1 MPYAIY
7 LRKSRADGTAGSPI
21 DMSDTLSRHR
31 DALLELAE
39 RRKLEIG
46 GIYEELASGE
56 TLAAR
61 PQMQQLLA
69 EVERGQWEGV
79 LVMELER
86 LARGNSIDQ
95 GRILQAFQYS
105 GTQIITPAKVY
116 NPASAC
122 DEEYVEFG
130 LFLSRREYK
139 TIQRRMLA
147 GRVASV
153 REGKYMGKT
162 NPYGYC
168 RVKIPHAKG
177 YTLQPHPTQSFIVQ
191 EIFSLRLE
199 GMNCRAIARHLNA
212 KGERTNRGNPWSGQA
227 VTQILRNRL
236 YAGYVTWGRKPCYAQ
251 IRQGVVVHSRRY
263 SQTYLSQ
270 KGLHPALISE
280 SDFDAV
286 QRLLDTAPQV
296 PLRRDKPLRNP
307 FAGLLV
313 CAQCGHCMSYVA
325 TAHTPPFAGRL
336 RCRNPR
342 CRMGNGGEDSVR
354 DDVRDDLRDGIR
366 DSVRDNGRKDER
378 NSRSSIPCRLLEEA
392 LLETLRPWLSE
403 YTVNLQEQVQQQYQ
417 AQREQGER
425 ERQAL
430 QTAQRRLQRQQNTA
444 AELTEQGIYTPADF
458 VARRQQ
464 LRTQQQRLE
473 AELASLQTRQRQ
485 RQTEWESIRSA
496 IASAPAGEATV
507 LTAYQAATSAAQ
519 KNALLKTFLTRITC
533 RQVASTQAGTPVVWQ
548 LDITRKFD

>member
-1 MPYAIY
+1 MDS
-7 LRKSRADGTAGSPI
+7 LSRI
-21 DMSDTLSRHR
+21 DPLSRHR

-46 GIYEELASGE
+46 RIYEELASGE

-69 EVERGQWEGV
+69 EVENGQWEGV

-105 GTQIITPAKVY
+105 GTQIITPAKDY

-168 RVKIPHAKG
+168 RVKLPHAKG
-177 YTLQPHPTQSFIVQ
+177 YTLQPHPTQSLMVQ
-191 EIFSLRLE
+191 EIFSLRLA
-199 GMNCRAIARHLNA
+199 GTNCRAIARHLNA
-212 KGERTNRGNPWSGQA
+212 RGERTNQGKPWSGQA

-251 IRQGVVVHSRRY
+251 VRQGVVVRSRRY

-270 KGLHPALISE
+270 KGLHPALVSE
-280 SDFDAV
+280 ADFEAV

-296 PLRRDKPLRNP
+296 PLRRGKQLRNP

-313 CAQCGHCMSYVA
+313 CGQCGHCMSYA
-325 TAHTPPFAGRL
+325 ASAHAPPCTGRL
-336 RCRNPR
+336 LCRNPR
-342 CRMGNGGEDSVR
+342 CRMG
-354 DDVRDDLRDGIR
+354 
-366 DSVRDNGRKDER
+366 
-378 NSRSSIPCRLLEEA
+378 SIPCRSLEEA
-392 LLETLRPWLSE
+392 LLETLRPWLSA
-403 YTVNLQEQVQQQYQ
+403 YTVNPQEQAQQQYQ
-417 AQREQGER
+417 TQLAQVER

-430 QTAQRRLQRQQNTA
+430 HTAQQRLQRQQDAA

-464 LRTQQQRLE
+464 LRIQQQRLATE
-473 AELASLQTRQRQ
+473 WERLQARQRQ
-485 RQTEWESIRSA
+485 LQAALDHVIAPESTP
-496 IASAPAGEATV
+496 ASSSVPMLASISTGEATV

-519 KNALLKTFLTRITC
+519 KNALLKTLLTRIVC
-533 RQVASTQAGTPVVWQ
+533 RPVALAHAGNSTVWQ
-548 LDITRKFD
+548 LEITRKFE